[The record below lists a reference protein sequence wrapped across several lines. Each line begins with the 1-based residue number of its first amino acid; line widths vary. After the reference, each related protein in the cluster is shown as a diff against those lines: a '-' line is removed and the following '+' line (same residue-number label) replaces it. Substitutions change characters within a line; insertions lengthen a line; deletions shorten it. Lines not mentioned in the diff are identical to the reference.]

1 MRRPLIVET
10 RATALGRRAQR
21 LAGCDMPWV
30 APPPGGGG
38 AHHRTTLVASALTLV
53 AACVLVVCTLPSSRD
68 GEERVQLTEG
78 PPGSPLDG
86 ARLGGAAMRAR
97 AKVRLAA
104 MASRAPHGAG
114 GQRKD
119 ANMVL
124 SKVKEA
130 AKERMLQLSAMIKQ
144 QSESNAAVSNAVNE
158 VQQYNVLGIRSG
170 VERHP
175 IHARTGTTSA
185 GQGDDTTAQNDSPR
199 EAAQDAVD
207 ELARYSRVAAS
218 GADAYAEDKQFMGVE
233 EKRSQN
239 PANKVVSKPVPVLG
253 AASHLLARYSRL
265 ANAGVA
271 AYRSDSKFYQANA
284 ASTPESESSLAASSA
299 TREATSVDVGADIT
313 VLSPTLRWRA
323 ARVDGIEAGQV
334 LVHYDGFKHK
344 YDEWIPL
351 DSHRIRGV
359 SNYRAQAQPQS
370 MQGKVDKAKAQV
382 AREFSEYAQIA
393 SSGQQAYHHDLE
405 AAAQHSHRQQRR
417 ARAEYAIDEAQGAE
431 EAKKTADRYSKIAR
445 LGTPQDELRPAS
457 LPHSVSHK
465 QAKSP
470 QKLDWP
476 QEAAAVSKANLQFR
490 EPSMS
495 DVKSAAQ
502 AAASAAAS
510 VVSEANAAVRE
521 VEGTQKNVL
530 KKQPQEHARHAPDGV
545 QQGRGRIGSST
556 ERTYS
561 EVNRQLVLAAQTAKA
576 EGNVAVGKEVAEEE
590 RTLARLRKVP
600 GSLPMRVQHNLV
612 SAGASL
618 LRRLGL
624 GAAARDQRTQA
635 KPMKASRNNAVLSVA
650 SGGDGSDS
658 ADLREGPIDLSVAST
673 SERPVDAVRRAMMH
687 LHQKHARARARQLHA
702 ASLWQRLLEQE
713 AKTAVETKSVK
724 GTNVDNPAR
733 FHKATTVHDE
743 TKPIGEIRAANSVAR
758 SIEVGKE
765 ESDNRSKG
773 QFKVDL
779 ANTVAEDRAA
789 KPAGVQPGVS
799 VTPPVGAEH
808 EEGQEVVCDVAC
820 QLDRRRRQ
828 SAEEHLHHVAEAS
841 HTARVE
847 SHTSNEDEPF
857 AAQQRADGC
866 WMPDLPQTRE
876 ALCTPAMYKDGTCDQ
891 VWGDVPEITGA
902 VEAFAL
908 KRVYISGDSSKLHLQ
923 VLTAPYTR
931 MPLRRY
937 GLITVGYQKRSDGA
951 LWQYESRPVASSA
964 PWSTIGFF
972 QNAPDMLVKDCE
984 GGFLGVISMD
994 PAQEES
1000 GVQALEAENQ
1010 LSSSGGGEAGV
1021 AEANS
1026 DTGVAHSEQNRAT
1039 KVLAVRA
1046 RIQGPTGKE
1055 SLTVIKAAWDVL
1067 GDNVGVLRYHV
1078 YVTDTRRLVGVM
1090 ERRSESDHAKLDW
1103 VIRMEKDGPL
1113 DIRVMGILAA
1123 QIEAETMHKATDYKV
1138 VILTAA
1144 NALIGLVLFCCFLP
1158 IALRW
1163 WSQDRFFKLKSPLPV
1178 AAAVKPDEAGQRAE
1192 MELPHTAGAPAPDI
1206 GNLSSRS
1213 SRSAEFSLAS
1223 SYARTAGSRGM
1234 TARSDVTE
1242 YVLAT
1247 ERSGELS
1254 PSHGKTGDLWRHLPP
1269 LEEHDARDRDY
1280 YQSASPAVSMV
1291 PSMLATQ
1298 PGEDA
1303 QELQIRAVLADV
1315 SGSKRG
1321 SLSTTP
1327 RGWEATS
1334 FRDTQRSLH
1343 HQDGMDIRDVLGEVL
1358 QPMQEGDNLRLHGA
1372 DSRGAGVRRPKSLR
1386 EWAEK
1391 YNFHLPTDDKSS

>member
-1 MRRPLIVET
+1 
-10 RATALGRRAQR
+10 
-21 LAGCDMPWV
+21 MPWV
-30 APPPGGGG
+30 APRCAPLPSGSG

-53 AACVLVVCTLPSSRD
+53 TACVLVMCTLPSSRD
-68 GEERVQLTEG
+68 GEGSVQLTEG

-86 ARLGGAAMRAR
+86 ARLGGAAMRER
-97 AKVRLAA
+97 AKVRLAV

-144 QSESNAAVSNAVNE
+144 QSESKAAVSNAVNE

-175 IHARTGTTSA
+175 IHARTGATSP
-185 GQGDDTTAQNDSPR
+185 GQGDDTTSQNDSPR

-271 AYRSDSKFYQANA
+271 AYRSDSKLYQANA
-284 ASTPESESSLAASSA
+284 ASTRESESSLAASSA
-299 TREATSVDVGADIT
+299 TREATSVHVGAAIT

-334 LVHYDGFKHK
+334 LAHYDGYKHK

-359 SNYRAQAQPQS
+359 SHHRAQAQPQS

-405 AAAQHSHRQQRR
+405 AAAQHSHRQQRK
-417 ARAEYAIDEAQGAE
+417 ARAKYAIDEAQGAE

-445 LGTPQDELRPAS
+445 LGTPQDEFLPAS

-465 QAKSP
+465 QAESP
-470 QKLDWP
+470 QNLDWP

-502 AAASAAAS
+502 AAANAAAS

-521 VEGTQKNVL
+521 VEGTRKSVL
-530 KKQPQEHARHAPDGV
+530 KKQPQEHARPASDVV

-561 EVNRQLVLAAQTAKA
+561 EVNRQLVLAAQTAQA
-576 EGNVAVGKEVAEEE
+576 EGNIAVGKEVADEQ
-590 RTLARLRKVP
+590 RTLERLRKVP

-635 KPMKASRNNAVLSVA
+635 KPLKASRNNAVLSVA

-658 ADLREGPIDLSVAST
+658 ADPREGPIELSVAST

-724 GTNVDNPAR
+724 ATNVDNPAR
-733 FHKATTVHDE
+733 FHKATVHDE
-743 TKPIGEIRAANSVAR
+743 TKPIPETSAANPVAR
-758 SIEVGKE
+758 LMAGGGKE
-765 ESDNRSKG
+765 GSDNRSKG
-773 QFKVDL
+773 PFTVDL
-779 ANTVAEDRAA
+779 AKTVAEDGAA
-789 KPAGVQPGVS
+789 KLAGVQPGVS
-799 VTPPVGAEH
+799 VTPPLGVEH

-828 SAEEHLHHVAEAS
+828 SDEEYQQHVAEDS

-847 SHTSNEDEPF
+847 SHTSHGDEPF
-857 AAQQRADGC
+857 AAKQTADGC
-866 WMPDLPQTRE
+866 WIPDLPQTRE
-876 ALCTPAMYKDGTCDQ
+876 ALCTPAMYKDGTCEL

-923 VLTAPYTR
+923 VLTAPSTR
-931 MPLRRY
+931 TPLRKY
-937 GLITVGYQKRSDGA
+937 GFITAGYQKRSDGA

-984 GGFLGVISMD
+984 GEFLGVISMD
-994 PAQEES
+994 PAQEEPS
-1000 GVQALEAENQ
+1000 VQALEAQ
-1010 LSSSGGGEAGV
+1010 DHLSSSGGGEAGV
-1021 AEANS
+1021 AEAKA
-1026 DTGVAHSEQNRAT
+1026 DTGVAHSEQKRAT
-1039 KVLAVRA
+1039 KVSAVRA

-1055 SLTVIKAAWDVL
+1055 SLTVINAASDVL
-1067 GDNVGVLRYHV
+1067 GDNVGALRYHV

-1090 ERRSESDHAKLDW
+1090 QRRSESDHGKLDW

-1123 QIEAETMHKATDYKV
+1123 QIEAETMRKATDYKE

-1144 NALIGLVLFCCFLP
+1144 TVLIGLVLFCCFLP
-1158 IALRW
+1158 IPLRR
-1163 WSQDRFFKLKSPLPV
+1163 WSQDRLFKVKSPLPV

-1206 GNLSSRS
+1206 GNMSSRS

-1234 TARSDVTE
+1234 TARSDVTDF
-1242 YVLAT
+1242 VLAT

-1254 PSHGKTGDLWRHLPP
+1254 PSYGKTGDLWRHLPP
-1269 LEEHDARDRDY
+1269 LEEYDARDRDY
-1280 YQSASPAVSMV
+1280 YQSASLGVGMV
-1291 PSMLATQ
+1291 PSKLATQ
-1298 PGEDA
+1298 LDEDE

-1334 FRDTQRSLH
+1334 FRDTQRSSH
-1343 HQDGMDIRDVLGEVL
+1343 HQDGMDIRDVLDEVL
-1358 QPMQEGDNLRLHGA
+1358 QPMQQGDNLRLHGA
-1372 DSRGAGVRRPKSLR
+1372 GSRGEGVGRPKSLR

-1391 YNFHLPTDDKSS
+1391 YNFHLPTDDK